1 MLSSHAIEVNPK
13 HYEHF
18 GREELISI
26 LKHELC
32 HYHLHREGKGYKHSD
47 REFKSLLRKVGGARH
62 CQTLPDANHNRKVHY
77 YECKQCGAK
86 FKRYRRM
93 DTKKYVCGY
102 CRGSLKK
109 NE

>member
-62 CQTLPDANHNRKVHY
+62 CQTLPDANLNATVEWIPRSTSVVTV
-77 YECKQCGAK
+77 EAA
-86 FKRYRRM
+86 
-93 DTKKYVCGY
+93 
-102 CRGSLKK
+102 
-109 NE
+109 